1 MKNLPQKTILFFVI
15 AASFTLNAQDIGDV
29 YEGGYIFQI
38 NDDGTGLVADLH
50 GLGHMTWVDAMAE
63 APNANSQDYN
73 DWYLPTR
80 EELELMYYNIGKV
93 SPLGNRGNFENVRH
107 WSSTE
112 ANNEMAVAV
121 FFGSGHI
128 GGVDKILNSDVRLV
142 RSVNFGLQGCTNDSA
157 LNYNENAVE
166 DDGSCVDV
174 VEGCIE
180 STMSNYNAEANT
192 DDDSCVTWEEFAG
205 DLQAQ
210 LDDVPTQSIPLNLP
224 EGWSMFGYTCLDSV
238 DAATGFSEIAN
249 QIEIVKDE
257 WGLSYLPS
265 WDFNALGG
273 LHYSEGYQIKMKE
286 AITNFQFCETI
297 VVEDG
302 ITQAHVDA
310 AYIEGAASV
319 TPEDGIT
326 QADVDAAV
334 AATHAMYQ
342 SWCASDLD
350 NDGICDVDEVS
361 GCMDQTAC
369 NYNSEAEFSDD
380 SCENISC
387 IDACGVMYGDGS
399 SCLDCAGVPNGTA
412 EDLGC
417 GCGNPA
423 AQEGYDCDGNP
434 NQVNL
439 NIGDI
444 HEGGM
449 VFQINEDGTGL
460 VADIQDWGGN
470 ETWADVMS
478 AADASTSGGY
488 NDWYL
493 PNIDELT
500 LIYNTI
506 AHGGSN
512 GNILGIY
519 SFWYWSSTAAP
530 NGRVEHLFMSNGSTG
545 LSYKTQTLKARF
557 IRAF

>member
-1 MKNLPQKTILFFVI
+1 
-15 AASFTLNAQDIGDV
+15 
-29 YEGGYIFQI
+29 
-38 NDDGTGLVADLH
+38 
-50 GLGHMTWVDAMAE
+50 
-63 APNANSQDYN
+63 
-73 DWYLPTR
+73 
-80 EELELMYYNIGKV
+80 
-93 SPLGNRGNFENVRH
+93 
-107 WSSTE
+107 
-112 ANNEMAVAV
+112 
-121 FFGSGHI
+121 
-128 GGVDKILNSDVRLV
+128 
-142 RSVNFGLQGCTNDSA
+142 
-157 LNYNENAVE
+157 
-166 DDGSCVDV
+166 
-174 VEGCIE
+174 
-180 STMSNYNAEANT
+180 
-192 DDDSCVTWEEFAG
+192 
-205 DLQAQ
+205 
-210 LDDVPTQSIPLNLP
+210 
-224 EGWSMFGYTCLDSV
+224 
-238 DAATGFSEIAN
+238 
-249 QIEIVKDE
+249 
-257 WGLSYLPS
+257 
-265 WDFNALGG
+265 

-506 AHGGSN
+506 AHGGPN